1 MNRTGIMNCLPKK
14 IDNLFSRI
22 ALIIF
27 VLTFPTVLFLIYIEH
42 QTTLASQIL
51 IYEIFIL
58 FLMLGAVI
66 GLDCYMCKVR
76 KSINLNNEELK
87 K

>member
-1 MNRTGIMNCLPKK
+1 MNCLPKK

-22 ALIIF
+22 AVVIF

-42 QTTLASQIL
+42 KTALANQIF

-66 GLDCYMCKVR
+66 GLDFYMCKVR
-76 KSINLNNEELK
+76 KYQKTGNQ
-87 K
+87 

>member
-1 MNRTGIMNCLPKK
+1 MNCLPKK

-22 ALIIF
+22 ALVIF

-66 GLDCYMCKVR
+66 GLDFYMCKA
-76 KSINLNNEELK
+76 K
-87 K
+87 KYQKTGNQ